1 MRTTKSVLNQIKH
14 IRKQLEEKDF
24 TPDEWV
30 NLYNDLFG
38 EDDECEG
45 IHKISEDS
53 IDTLFDYPSELLEE
67 FNSFSCFSIGD
78 YVKHS
83 YDVGL
88 VKINPDPHA
97 KDSVISLSSIAE
109 RMALHPEPEI
119 AQEIAENYDILLEEK
134 DLTYRA

>member
-1 MRTTKSVLNQIKH
+1 M
-14 IRKQLEEKDF
+14 
-24 TPDEWV
+24 
-30 NLYNDLFG
+30 
-38 EDDECEG
+38 
-45 IHKISEDS
+45 
-53 IDTLFDYPSELLEE
+53 LEE

-134 DLTYRA
+134 DLKTIILEKINSVSSDKVNKPQEN